1 MNALYSKDFTRQDE
15 TNTTYFCKGVEK
27 SNSYTSIAWIPKVTN
42 ILFPHIASNEVS
54 IKLVSSSKMQNKHD
68 LLLLSI

>member
-27 SNSYTSIAWIPKVTN
+27 SNSYTSIA
-42 ILFPHIASNEVS
+42 
-54 IKLVSSSKMQNKHD
+54 
-68 LLLLSI
+68 